1 MKLAV
6 MSNVLLLAGLLLLL
20 KYPLHIQCSDYTE
33 QDLKSFAFSTSMFG
47 LLPYL
52 WLIAKP
58 IFVRKQAP
66 EGNTRNII
74 LPMLT
79 SWATV
84 YCVASTFIHQS
95 LGFMCPD

>member
-1 MKLAV
+1 MKLAI
-6 MSNVLLLAGLLLLL
+6 MSNALLLAGLLLIL
-20 KYPLHIQCSDYTE
+20 KYTLHIQCSDYTE
-33 QDLKSFAFSTSMFG
+33 YDLKSFAFATSMLG

-52 WLIAKP
+52 WLMAKP
-58 IFVRKQAP
+58 AFVRSRALK
-66 EGNTRNII
+66 GDTRNII

-84 YCVASTFIHQS
+84 YFVASTFIHQS